1 MTGFLKLIIGPMYSG
16 KTTAII
22 NIYKSLIQ
30 ENKRNIVINY
40 IDDKRYDNTLLSSHD
55 RVKIPCLQMRN
66 ITDIF
71 SFSSLER
78 TEVVLINEGQFFNDL
93 KESVVKLVN
102 MGKYVYVCGLD
113 GDFRR
118 KKFGQIIDLI
128 PFCDEIEK
136 LYSKC
141 HICSKKAPFTKRI
154 TQEEGQVVIG
164 SSNYV
169 PLCRSCYD
177 NYSFKK

>member
-22 NIYKSLIQ
+22 NIYKTLILS
-30 ENKRNIVINY
+30 KTKHLVINY
-40 IDDKRYDNTLLSSHD
+40 YEDKRYDEKLLSSHD
-55 RVKIPCLQMRN
+55 KVKIPCLQMRN
-66 ITDIF
+66 LTDIF
-71 SFSSLER
+71 SFSSLKK

-93 KESVVKLVN
+93 KDSVIKLVN

-113 GDFRR
+113 GDFKRE
-118 KKFGQIIDLI
+118 KFGQILDLI

-136 LYSKC
+136 LYSTC

-164 SSNYV
+164 SSNYI
-169 PLCRSCYD
+169 PLCRGCYD
-177 NYSFKK
+177 NYSIKK